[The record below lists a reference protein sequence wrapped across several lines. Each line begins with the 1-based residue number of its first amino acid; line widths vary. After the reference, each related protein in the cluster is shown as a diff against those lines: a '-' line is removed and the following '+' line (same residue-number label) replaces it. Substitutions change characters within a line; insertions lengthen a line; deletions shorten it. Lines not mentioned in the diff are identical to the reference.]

1 MKEAVRV
8 LARSPIAGVLI
19 TLVAMMGYW
28 SGNQSCVSGSKASGP
43 LCWRRYSA
51 ALLVTSLLRLLCGNW
66 ARTGIAATMTAFY
79 FFYIPALLSPF
90 KVPFVAVAALHLAMI
105 VVLFVLYRR
114 LPPDEAKLVR
124 VHGQMNLMCGLV
136 LALNAVP
143 LVFQQVRLE
152 QQRSLRQTFLMSDYG
167 SALAHASMAYGSSA
181 PAQRYEFTT

>member
-28 SGNQSCVSGSKASGP
+28 SGNQLRLGFESVWPTMLATLLG
-43 LCWRRYSA
+43 

-66 ARTGIAATMTAFY
+66 ARTGIAATMTTFY

-105 VVLFVLYRR
+105 VALFVLYRR